1 MLYIIIREYIKT
13 EKTAH
18 FLKEVFYF
26 FYFFY
31 AQIVKLRIKYFKML
45 IAVLLCGFHRLK
57 PSLERE
63 EILYKTST
71 DTTCMKE
78 YIMTPNK
85 IEKEYFD

>member
-1 MLYIIIREYIKT
+1 
-13 EKTAH
+13 
-18 FLKEVFYF
+18 
-26 FYFFY
+26 
-31 AQIVKLRIKYFKML
+31 ML